1 MYKFDVIVVG
11 GGHAGVE
18 AAFAVDRMGLS
29 CAIVTL
35 NINNIGQMSCN
46 PAIGGLGKSHIVR
59 EIGAM
64 GGLMPVAT
72 DMSGIQYRTLNTRK
86 GDAVQALRVQCD
98 RDLYKKS
105 VQKILKKTKIQL
117 FDEEVVDILI
127 KRNVVEG
134 VITKKQKKILAKKT
148 ILTTGTFLNGKMY
161 TGETI
166 TKGGRLGDPSAI
178 PLSKKLYGLKLPMG
192 RLKTGTPARIKLS
205 SINLNKMEIQPGE
218 KPTPWMSLYDT
229 PKKHKKQ
236 LPCYI
241 ARTNEKT
248 HKIIRENTH
257 LSAMYSGNIVGIGPR
272 YCPSIEDKVNRFKDK
287 TSHQI
292 FIEPEGINKDLVYPN
307 GISTSLPKEAQKKF
321 IYSIEGLDGCSIEEY
336 GYAVEYDFIDPRSI
350 KKTLETKKLKNF
362 YLAGQINGTT
372 GYEEA
377 AAQGLMAGI
386 NAASSILKKNEFIL
400 GRSEAY
406 IGVLIDDLTTHG
418 ITEPYRMFTS
428 RAEHRLL
435 LSQNNAEQRLLERAY
450 NHNLVDKKRYK
461 SFLRKEEEYKTF
473 INKTL
478 KNKKI
483 NTFLNKQNKK
493 TKLKEKKSVLELLS
507 RTDAVKNS
515 LFTTNKKNQH
525 LYQRAIT
532 EHKYKGYIKK
542 QLREILKT
550 QKQHNKKIP
559 KQINYKKI
567 SGLSNEVVEKL
578 NKSQP
583 TTIGS
588 ASRIEGVTP
597 AAINLILIQIKKKR
611 AFKTKCI
618 RLITTKPLTKKNKK
632 K

>member
-35 NINNIGQMSCN
+35 NVKNIGQMSCN

-64 GGLMPVAT
+64 GGLMPIAT

-105 VQKILKKTKIQL
+105 VQKILKKTNIQL

-127 KRNVVEG
+127 RKNSVEG
-134 VITKKQKKILAKKT
+134 VVTKKQEKIIAKKT

-166 TKGGRLGDPSAI
+166 TKGGRLGDSSAI

-205 SINLNKMEIQPGE
+205 TIDLSKMEIQPGE
-218 KPTPWMSLYDT
+218 KPTPWMSLYNT
-229 PKKHKKQ
+229 PKKHQKQ

-241 ARTNEKT
+241 ARTNKQT
-248 HKIIRENTH
+248 HKIIEENTH
-257 LSAMYSGNIVGIGPR
+257 LSAMYSGNITGIGPR
-272 YCPSIEDKVNRFKDK
+272 YCPSIEDKVNRFRDK

-307 GISTSLPKEAQKKF
+307 GISTSLPKKAQKEF
-321 IYSIEGLDGCSIEEY
+321 IYSIKGLNGCTIEEY

-350 KKTLETKKLKNF
+350 KKTLETKQLKNF

-377 AAQGLMAGI
+377 AAQGLIAGT
-386 NAASSILKKNEFIL
+386 NAACKILKKEKLIL
-400 GRSEAY
+400 RRSEAY

-435 LSQNNAEQRLLERAY
+435 LSQNNAEQRLLEKAY
-450 NHNLVDKKRYK
+450 NFKLVDEKRYK
-461 SFLRKEEEYKTF
+461 DFLNKEEEYKKF
-473 INKTL
+473 I
-478 KNKKI
+478 KNKLKKKKI
-483 NTFLNKQNKK
+483 TSFINKQNKK
-493 TKLKEKKSVLELLS
+493 INLKEKKSVLDLLS
-507 RTDAVKNS
+507 RTDASKKS
-515 LFTTNKKNQH
+515 LFKTNKTNKH
-525 LYQRAIT
+525 LYQRAVI
-532 EHKYKGYIKK
+532 ENKYEGYIKK
-542 QLREILKT
+542 QLREIKKT
-550 QKQHNKKIP
+550 QKQNDKKIP
-559 KQINYKKI
+559 KHINYKNI
-567 SGLSNEVVEKL
+567 SGLSNEVIEKL

-597 AAINLILIQIKKKR
+597 AAINLILIQIKKREVLKQYV
-611 AFKTKCI
+611 
-618 RLITTKPLTKKNKK
+618 
-632 K
+632 

>member
-35 NINNIGQMSCN
+35 NIKNIGQMSCN

-166 TKGGRLGDPSAI
+166 TKGGRFGDPSAI

-386 NAASSILKKNEFIL
+386 NAASSILNKNEFIL

-450 NHNLVDKKRYK
+450 NHNLIDKKRYK
-461 SFLRKEEEYKTF
+461 SFLKKEEEYKTF

-478 KNKKI
+478 KNTKI

-507 RTDAVKNS
+507 RTDAAKNS
-515 LFTTNKKNQH
+515 LFKTNKKNQH

-550 QKQHNKKIP
+550 KKQNDKKIP

-597 AAINLILIQIKKKR
+597 AAINLILIQIKKRELLKQN
-611 AFKTKCI
+611 A
-618 RLITTKPLTKKNKK
+618 
-632 K
+632 